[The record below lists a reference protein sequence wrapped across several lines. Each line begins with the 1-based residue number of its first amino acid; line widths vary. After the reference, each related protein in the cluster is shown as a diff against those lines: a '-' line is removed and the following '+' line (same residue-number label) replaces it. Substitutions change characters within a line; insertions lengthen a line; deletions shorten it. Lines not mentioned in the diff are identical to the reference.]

1 MKKIS
6 VYIGGVQTSPTYYRI
21 YQYLN
26 HRQGKFN
33 ISYRLMLPEWLYK
46 KYMPISYQSLYI
58 KLLAG
63 VLMYFRIL
71 LYLITDYIH
80 KPDTIVITRRVSKR
94 IMPVYYKWLLRKI
107 AKKAFVIWDYDDQ
120 IIDCGEVS
128 QSTFNF
134 YAEISDRIFCT
145 HEHLAVLVPEN
156 YRNKVTL
163 LATTDGDMYRNYN
176 EVEMKKERLSTLTNE
191 VKLVW
196 VATSVNLPYMLMI
209 SPWLDNIAKEL
220 KQTKGK
226 RLSLEVICNGTLD
239 YDFHDLK
246 LTNTRWTRQRA
257 IDGMLNAHIGIM
269 PLANTEFA
277 RGKGGF
283 KLVQYISVGLPCV
296 ASNVGFNKFVLND
309 QCGFLAESE
318 QQWRDAIMQLS
329 NPNVWSQF
337 STAAFKQWNSNF
349 SFDKNLAI
357 WDDALSAN
365 K

>member
-1 MKKIS
+1 M
-6 VYIGGVQTSPTYYRI
+6 
-21 YQYLN
+21 
-26 HRQGKFN
+26 F
-33 ISYRLMLPEWLYK
+33 PEKLHA
-46 KYMPISYQSLYI
+46 KYMPIGRQPLNI
-58 KLLAG
+58 KLFMTA
-63 VLMYFRIL
+63 LMYFRIL
-71 LYLITDYIH
+71 FYLVADCIN
-80 KPDTIVITRRVSKR
+80 KPDTVVITRRVSNK
-94 IMPVYYKWLLRKI
+94 IMPAHYKWLLRKI
-107 AKKAFVIWDYDDQ
+107 AKKAYIIWDYDDQ
-120 IIDCGEVS
+120 IVAGGEVS

-145 HEHLAVLVPEN
+145 HAHLAELVPDV

-176 EVEMKKERLSTLTNE
+176 EAAMKQERLATLANE

-196 VATSVNLPYMLMI
+196 VATSVNLPYMLMV

-220 KQTKGK
+220 KQSTGK
-226 RLSLEVICNGTLD
+226 QLALEVICNGTLN

-269 PLANTEFA
+269 PLADTEFT

-296 ASNVGFNKFVLND
+296 ASNVGFNKLVLNEH
-309 QCGFLAESE
+309 CGFLAESE
-318 QQWRDAIMQLS
+318 QQWRDAIMQLA
-329 NPNVWSQF
+329 NPDIWQQF

-357 WDDALSAN
+357 WDDALLQIN
-365 K
+365 RN